1 MTDCNVMVGKIQPA
15 FFPALFGRRGDEALD
30 DDVVREKFAAL
41 AMEIEDGTGRAL
53 TPEQLADGYLDIAV
67 GNMAEAIKRIS
78 IQRGHDVTQY
88 TLSVFG
94 GAGGQH
100 ACRVADALGM
110 TRIFVHPLAGVLSA
124 YGMGLADQTAMREQ
138 SIERRLADDAIA
150 VLDEALGRLSA
161 EATQDL
167 VSQGVAV
174 ERIAVVR
181 RVHLRYEGTDSALI
195 VTAAALPEM
204 QAAFDAEYLKRYS
217 FLMQQRGLVI
227 EAVSVEAIGKGEAVV
242 ENAAMQT
249 LRSTPLTAKGTAR
262 MYSGGAWRAAPL
274 YSRSEMRPGDVIGG
288 PAIITEANA
297 TTVVESEWEAI
308 VTDLDHTVLSEC
320 ACVQLSRRLGL
331 MPTRSCSR
339 CSTIFSCRLPSRWDC
354 VCRTPPIRSTSR
366 SG

>member
-1 MTDCNVMVGKIQPA
+1 
-15 FFPALFGRRGDEALD
+15 
-30 DDVVREKFAAL
+30 
-41 AMEIEDGTGRAL
+41 MEIEDATGRAL

-138 SIERRLADDAIA
+138 SIERRLEDDAVA
-150 VLDEALGRLSA
+150 ALDEALDRLAA

-167 VSQGVAV
+167 VSQGVAPK
-174 ERIAVVR
+174 RIVVVR

-195 VTAAALPEM
+195 VAASTLAEM

-227 EAVSVEAIGKGEAVV
+227 EAASVEAIGQGDAVM
-242 ENAAMQT
+242 ENAG
-249 LRSTPLTAKGTAR
+249 S
-262 MYSGGAWRAAPL
+262 
-274 YSRSEMRPGDVIGG
+274 
-288 PAIITEANA
+288 
-297 TTVVESEWEAI
+297 
-308 VTDLDHTVLSEC
+308 
-320 ACVQLSRRLGL
+320 
-331 MPTRSCSR
+331 
-339 CSTIFSCRLPSRWDC
+339 
-354 VCRTPPIRSTSR
+354 
-366 SG
+366 